1 MSQPMS
7 EVPARMTMMAF
18 GATVLIG
25 GMNFIAVKFSN
36 AELPPLYGAAV
47 RFGAA
52 AVIFFAIA
60 KIGRMELP
68 RGAALV
74 GASAYGLLNFGLG
87 YALLYFALLG
97 ISAGTAS
104 VVLAA
109 VPLITLVLAVLHGQ
123 ERFTTRGL
131 VGGLLVICGIGVV
144 SSQSLGGELP
154 IGSLLFAVAGAFAV
168 AESSVVVKG
177 FPKSHPITTNAA
189 GTAVG
194 AVGLFAAS
202 AILREPWVVPQLPR
216 TWVVLAWLSIAGSV
230 GLFGLFV
237 FVIKTWTASATVYAL
252 TLMPVVAVS
261 LGAMLANESIT
272 PEVIGGGALVA
283 LGVYVGAIAQRGQS
297 SGDRVPMTHRLAQ
310 RAQRS

>member
-1 MSQPMS
+1 MNEKIS
-7 EVPARMTMMAF
+7 EASARTTMVAF
-18 GATVLIG
+18 GATVFIG
-25 GMNFIAVKFSN
+25 GINFIAVKFSN

-52 AVIFFAIA
+52 AMIFFAIA
-60 KIGRMELP
+60 KVGRMELP

-87 YALLYFALLG
+87 YALLYLALIG

-123 ERFTTRGL
+123 ERFTPRGV
-131 VGGLLVICGIGVV
+131 VGGLLVIGGIGVL
-144 SSQSLGGELP
+144 SSQSIGGELP
-154 IGSLLFAVAGAFAV
+154 MGSLLFAVAGAFAV

-177 FPKSHPITTNAA
+177 FPNSHPITTNAVGA
-189 GTAVG
+189 AVG

-202 AILREPWVVPQLPR
+202 AILRETWIVPELPR
-216 TWVVLAWLSIAGSV
+216 TWVVLAWLSVVGSV

-237 FVIKTWTASATVYAL
+237 FVIKRWTASATVYAL
-252 TLMPVVAVS
+252 TLMPVVAVT
-261 LGAMLANESIT
+261 LGALLADESIT

-283 LGVYVGAIAQRGQS
+283 LGVYAGALSGQRG
-297 SGDRVPMTHRLAQ
+297 
-310 RAQRS
+310 RAAHEQVRPSPSKEKALS